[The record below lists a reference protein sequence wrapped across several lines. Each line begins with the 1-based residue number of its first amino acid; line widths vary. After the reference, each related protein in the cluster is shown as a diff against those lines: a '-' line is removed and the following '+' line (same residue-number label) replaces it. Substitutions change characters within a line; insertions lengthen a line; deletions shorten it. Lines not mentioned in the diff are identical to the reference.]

1 MVVLQEAPLLAQAEG
16 PFANET
22 VLSAVQEY
30 VAAVRDSAGAS
41 ALSLENLRSFSAHDL
56 SEVGSIP
63 F

>member
-30 VAAVRDSAGAS
+30 VAAVRDSAEAP
-41 ALSLENLRSFSAHDL
+41 APSLEDLRRFSLQDL